1 MANPRTWEAGTH
13 SFQALQ
19 LAPLDH
25 IQYTVSSMA
34 RRSFM
39 ESMPI
44 ARKSHVQ
51 HVVIKK
57 THYPRSVEE
66 PVTQAEGE
74 IERPK
79 TPTDRSV
86 VTLIARR
93 TDRIRLE
100 RLVAVV
106 WTRDLLPFPGMVLG
120 RGDLFKRRPLI
131 QKLNIHTGFGRRSAS
146 ISATHSKKPS
156 IDFRSAQDGEDKVI
170 GRSSEAYDDK
180 NKEAE
185 YEPPRTP
192 TTQPPSTP
200 PQRTRTLRF
209 MNSSPKISV
218 SASPRSEI
226 RSSQDG
232 SPECTPSPKK
242 WSSPKSLFSA
252 LVPRKSKKTRSYA
265 E

>member
-1 MANPRTWEAGTH
+1 MAQPRTWETGAH

-25 IQYTVSSMA
+25 VQYTVSSMA
-34 RRSFM
+34 RRSYM
-39 ESMPI
+39 DSMPI
-44 ARKSHVQ
+44 ACKSHVQ

-57 THYPRSVEE
+57 THYPRHVEE
-66 PVTQAEGE
+66 PVTPAEGE

-100 RLVAVV
+100 RLVADV
-106 WTRDLLPFPGMVLG
+106 WTKDLLPYPGMVLG
-120 RGDLFKRRPLI
+120 RGDIFKRRPLI

-146 ISATHSKKPS
+146 ISATHSKRPS
-156 IDFRSAQDGEDKVI
+156 IEFRSEHDGEDKEI
-170 GRSSEAYDDK
+170 GRSSEAYEDK
-180 NKEAE
+180 EVE
-185 YEPPRTP
+185 CEQPPQTP
-192 TTQPPSTP
+192 TSQPPSTP
-200 PQRTRTLRF
+200 QRSRTIRF
-209 MNSSPKISV
+209 VGSPKKSV
-218 SASPRSEI
+218 SASPRSDN

-232 SPECTPSPKK
+232 SSESTPSPKK

-252 LVPRKSKKTRSYA
+252 LAPRKLKKTRSHV